1 MQPNLRV
8 RKSRLSA
15 ARKLSSL
22 FVGFGL
28 VALGLWSAPASAG
41 PGAPPPG
48 ALPTPIS
55 EPTPTE
61 KKVGLTAG
69 VALLKSPETLKIG
82 GWRAV
87 WEFQGARSALE
98 SLLGP
103 NRLTQ
108 IEVGGFNQKGC
119 SQSVLVLA
127 NCRNLSPAT
136 VKALKRYMANGG
148 KILATYQ
155 SSYRQAD
162 NSSWS
167 PNGLALGKELGVKFS
182 RWSGGNIECGR
193 LLPVSKPLATSGGVE
208 LLRHQAMLVDPLPGS
223 KVLAQWDRPENS
235 PAIVQGPSGIYCGE
249 DLLAPENSQSPAI
262 LEILANCI
270 QGLDQRIAIKR
281 PLQPPHPKAPSPPFA
296 KLPALDDQQQIA
308 VGMGN
313 YDLQGG
319 SLRIRAHQGGLQVYA
334 VTPPSDG
341 SRTKQ
346 RNLKG
351 SYPEVWVRLVEGHLK
366 LSVASPTGPS
376 KELSLGE
383 SSFELAPK
391 KSQDYL
397 DLVWETAQ
405 QTSRW
410 TAVRGKLEIRPP
422 AAQSSRG
429 LELVNELPLD
439 AYIMGVVP
447 SEVPA
452 SFPSECLKA
461 MAVVAR
467 TFCLAHLDRHH
478 ADGYDVCAEVH
489 CQVYRGLAQESIPT
503 NLAVYSTLGEVL
515 SYQGHPVDAT
525 FHACCGGYGVDVES
539 IWPKGKAVAYLR
551 GRPDSE
557 GIFQSDL
564 GNTRELKAWLQ
575 KPAEEAFCSKAGRYR
590 WSETMTW
597 LELERKLQQSLPV
610 LLGAE
615 FKGLKK
621 LKKIEVEVRDVS
633 GRVTQMLIEGDAGE
647 SYRLG
652 GDSVR
657 WTTSGGRIGSGG
669 LNSCL
674 FVLEVSGTGDSR
686 KVVFQG
692 AGWGHGVGLCQEG
705 AAGRARA
712 GQTYSEIL
720 SHYYRGTEILSQTK
734 KSPEKP

>member
-1 MQPNLRV
+1 M
-8 RKSRLSA
+8 SA

-28 VALGLWSAPASAG
+28 AALGLWPAPANAG
-41 PGAPPPG
+41 PGTPTPG

-55 EPTPTE
+55 EPTPIE
-61 KKVGLTAG
+61 RRVSLTAG

-148 KILATYQ
+148 KVLATYQ

-193 LLPVSKPLATSGGVE
+193 LLPISKPLPVTAGVE
-208 LLRHQAMLVDPLPGS
+208 LLRHQAMLIDPLPGS
-223 KVLAQWDRPENS
+223 KVLAQWDRPEKS

-262 LEILANCI
+262 LDILANCI
-270 QGLDQRIAIKR
+270 QGLDQRILIKR
-281 PLQPPHPKAPSPPFA
+281 PLTPPRPKAPSPPFA

-308 VGMGN
+308 VGMGS

-319 SLRIRAHQGGLQVYA
+319 SLRIRAHQSALQVSA
-334 VTPPSDG
+334 LIPQGEG

-351 SYPEVWVRLVEGHLK
+351 TYPELLVRVVDGRLK
-366 LSVASPTGPS
+366 LSAAG
-376 KELSLGE
+376 KELSLGD
-383 SSFELAPK
+383 SSFELASK

-397 DLVWETAQ
+397 DVVWESAD

-410 TAVRGKLEIRPP
+410 SAVRGKLEIRPP
-422 AAQSSRG
+422 AAKSRG

-452 SFPSECLKA
+452 SFPAECLKA

-515 SYQGHPVDAT
+515 SYQGNPVDAT

-557 GIFQSDL
+557 GVFQSDL
-564 GNTRELKAWLQ
+564 GNTKELKAWLQ
-575 KPAEEAFCSKAGRYR
+575 NPAEEAFCSKAGRYR

-597 LELERKLQQSLPV
+597 LDLERKLQQSLPV
-610 LLGAE
+610 LLGSE

-621 LKKIEVEVRDVS
+621 LKKIDIEVRDVS
-633 GRVTQMLIEGDAGE
+633 GRVTQMLIEGDPGE
-647 SYRLG
+647 SYRIG
-652 GDSVR
+652 GDAMR

-669 LNSCL
+669 LNSSL

-712 GQTYSEIL
+712 GQSYNEIL
-720 SHYYRGTEILSQTK
+720 SHYYRGTEILTSLSSQLK
-734 KSPEKP
+734 KAPEKP